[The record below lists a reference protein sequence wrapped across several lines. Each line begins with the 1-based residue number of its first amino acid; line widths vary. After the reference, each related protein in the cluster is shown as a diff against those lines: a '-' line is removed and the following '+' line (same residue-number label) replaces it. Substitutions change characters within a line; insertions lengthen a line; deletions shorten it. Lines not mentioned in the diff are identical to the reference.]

1 MTPHASGVPLGRSDR
16 AEPRAGAG
24 LPAPR
29 RARSEGP
36 RVVGVGVGGV
46 EAVPRSLN
54 YVAFMEAV
62 VLARSGGVLSVMLN
76 GPEQQHAGDC
86 LLRKRD
92 AHFSGR

>member
-1 MTPHASGVPLGRSDR
+1 
-16 AEPRAGAG
+16 
-24 LPAPR
+24 
-29 RARSEGP
+29 
-36 RVVGVGVGGV
+36 
-46 EAVPRSLN
+46 
-54 YVAFMEAV
+54 MEAV